1 MNARDRWSASTIAL
15 IVVCG
20 LLLPWVLPG
29 YLLTSVTTT
38 LCFVILAQAVSGLY
52 TYLRLLMFGVG
63 GFYAIGAYVVMLGV
77 GQHGMP
83 LGVGFLVA
91 ILLPGLVALILAPL
105 IFRLRGIH
113 FALVTFAVAE
123 LLRSVIVSWQS
134 LTGGWSGISLNYD
147 HSPLWFVGDSRLA
160 VYWIALAGV
169 VVTTSAFLWF
179 RHSPAGLRAIAIGD
193 DMSMARALGVSPLR
207 FQYAL
212 FTVSSMLCGLA
223 GAVTALS
230 LRFVDPSVFSA
241 THALA
246 AVTVLIIGGWRVVC
260 GPILG
265 AFLVIFLPDLLDV
278 GPLLS
283 AWIYG
288 GGLIIAILLFP
299 EGIGG
304 TGLDWLGQRKRIVAT
319 AAHTTLKAAKGPLPP
334 GGKVA

>member
-1 MNARDRWSASTIAL
+1 MNARDRWSASTIVL

-20 LLLPWVLPG
+20 LLLPLLLPG
-29 YLLTSVTTT
+29 YLLSSVITT
-38 LCFVILAQAVSGLY
+38 LCFVILAQAVGGLY

-77 GQHGMP
+77 GQYGMP
-83 LGVGFLVA
+83 LGVGFVVA

-147 HSPLWFVGDSRLA
+147 ASPLWFVSDARLA

-169 VVTTSAFLWF
+169 VVTTSGFLWF

-193 DMSMARALGVSPLR
+193 DISMARALGVSPLR
-207 FQYAL
+207 FQYTL
-212 FTVSSMLCGLA
+212 FVVSGMLSGFA

-265 AFLVIFLPDLLDV
+265 AILVIFLPDLLDV
-278 GPLLS
+278 GPLLA

-288 GGLIIAILLFP
+288 GGLIVAIMLFP

-304 TGLDWLGQRKRIVAT
+304 TVLDRLGRRKRLP
-319 AAHTTLKAAKGPLPP
+319 AAVTSVPAGAMASSLDS
-334 GGKVA
+334 GGKIL